1 MLNMYRL
8 YLSQYLNLDE
18 VTDRQLSGALEQLGR
33 DLIYNYLVYG
43 KDATFEIFI
52 ENLSIY
58 LNITKKTPCI
68 TKKPFNIEIK

>member
-58 LNITKKTPCI
+58 LNITKK
-68 TKKPFNIEIK
+68 PFNIEIK